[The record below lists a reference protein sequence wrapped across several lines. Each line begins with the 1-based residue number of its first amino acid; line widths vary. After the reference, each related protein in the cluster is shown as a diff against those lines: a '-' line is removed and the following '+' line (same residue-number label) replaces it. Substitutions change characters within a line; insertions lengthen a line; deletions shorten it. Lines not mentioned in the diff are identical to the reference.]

1 MSAEAVTTTPERV
14 SQGLSPAA
22 IWGVLGVVLLLASG
36 VYRVLPWALEPLH
49 QPETMGTLHWLLYGG
64 SVIFNGFME
73 GYRGFQLGVVPR
85 VLARARHLSEHPNAR
100 DAWLAPLFCAGFYG
114 MERRALIA
122 RYILLFGII
131 GVIVAMRFVPQ
142 PWRGIVDA
150 GVVVGLG
157 WGCIAL
163 LFGLLRAIQG
173 YHPQADPRLPAGER

>member
-1 MSAEAVTTTPERV
+1 MTTEAVTSTQEHTSP
-14 SQGLSPAA
+14 GLSPAA

-36 VYRVLPWALEPLH
+36 VSRVLPWALEPLRE
-49 QPETMGTLHWLLYGG
+49 PETMGALHWLLYGG
-64 SVIFNGFME
+64 SVAFNAFME

-85 VLARARHLSEHPNAR
+85 VLARARYLSEHPSTR
-100 DAWLAPLFCAGFYG
+100 DALLAPFFCAGFYG

-157 WGCIAL
+157 WGCVAL
-163 LFGLLRAIQG
+163 LVGLLRAIQG
-173 YHPQADPRLPAGER
+173 HHPEADPRLPTRRR